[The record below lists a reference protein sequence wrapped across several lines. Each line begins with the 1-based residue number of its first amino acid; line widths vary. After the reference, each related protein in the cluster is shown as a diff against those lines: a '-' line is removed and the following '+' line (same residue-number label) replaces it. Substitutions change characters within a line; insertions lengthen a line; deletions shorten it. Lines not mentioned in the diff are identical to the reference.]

1 LPRKTRR
8 SRRKICNS
16 LHDKPRRV
24 CIAYINQTKG
34 TRCVP
39 YTVGSMDILSII
51 GILVSISALLLGN
64 LLEGG
69 EIGSLV
75 NGPALIIVFGGTL
88 GATLLQFPPLI
99 FIRSMEMFLW
109 IFRPREM
116 NLEAQISQI
125 VSWSLQV
132 RRKGLLGLESL
143 IDREKDPFV
152 QKGLQLLVDGNE
164 PDTISDILE
173 LDMTA
178 KENRDYQA
186 ARLYE
191 AMGGYAPTIGIL
203 GAVMG
208 LIHVMENLADPAL
221 LGKGIATA
229 FVATIYGVA
238 SANLIFLPIANKLKA
253 HIFADNQAR
262 EMIATG
268 IAAIARNENPKNI
281 ELKLDGYLPI
291 NNKK

>member
-1 LPRKTRR
+1 
-8 SRRKICNS
+8 
-16 LHDKPRRV
+16 
-24 CIAYINQTKG
+24 
-34 TRCVP
+34 
-39 YTVGSMDILSII
+39 MDILSII
-51 GILVSISALLLGN
+51 GVLVSFSAILLGN
-64 LLEGG
+64 LLDGG
-69 EIGSLV
+69 AIGSLV

-88 GATLLQFPPLI
+88 GATLLQFPLVV
-99 FIRSMEMFLW
+99 FIRSLEMLLW
-109 IFRPREM
+109 IFKPK
-116 NLEAQISQI
+116 NTNFKTQISRI
-125 VSWSLQV
+125 ISWSLLV
-132 RRKGLLGLESL
+132 RKKGLLALDDL
-143 IDREKDPFV
+143 IDIERDPFV

-164 PDTISDILE
+164 AHIINDILE
-173 LDMTA
+173 LEMTT

-262 EMIATG
+262 EMIAVG
-268 IAAIARNENPKNI
+268 ITAIARNENPKNI
-281 ELKLDGYLPI
+281 EFKLDGYLQE

>member
-1 LPRKTRR
+1 MILNYYWLVFIGKWWA
-8 SRRKICNS
+8 N
-16 LHDKPRRV
+16 DKAV
-24 CIAYINQTKG
+24 CP
-34 TRCVP
+34 P
-39 YTVGSMDILSII
+39 YTSEHDGIRLMDILSII
-51 GILVSISALLLGN
+51 GVLVSVSALLLGN

-69 EIGSLV
+69 AMGSLV

-88 GATLLQFPPLI
+88 GATLLQFPPVI

-109 IFRPREM
+109 IFRPRKM
-116 NLEAQISQI
+116 NLETQISQI
-125 VSWSLQV
+125 VSWSLHV
-132 RRKGLLGLESL
+132 RRKGLLGLENL

-173 LDMTA
+173 LEMGA

-262 EMIATG
+262 EMVAVG
-268 IAAIARNENPKNI
+268 IAAIARNENPRNI
-281 ELKLDGYLPI
+281 ELKLDGYLQTTI
-291 NNKK
+291 KK

>member
-1 LPRKTRR
+1 
-8 SRRKICNS
+8 
-16 LHDKPRRV
+16 
-24 CIAYINQTKG
+24 
-34 TRCVP
+34 
-39 YTVGSMDILSII
+39 MDILSII
-51 GILVSISALLLGN
+51 GLLVSVCALLLGN

-109 IFRPREM
+109 IFKPKKRDLKEK
-116 NLEAQISQI
+116 ISQI
-125 VSWSLQV
+125 VSWSLLV
-132 RRKGLLGLESL
+132 RRKGLLGLEVT
-143 IDREKDPFV
+143 IDREKDLFI

-164 PDTISDILE
+164 PDIISDILE
-173 LDMTA
+173 LEMGA
-178 KENRDYQA
+178 KENSDYQA

-191 AMGGYAPTIGIL
+191 AMGGYAPTIGII

-208 LIHVMENLADPAL
+208 LIHVMENLADPTL

-253 HIFADNQAR
+253 HIFADNQTR
-262 EMIATG
+262 EMIAVG
-268 IAAIARNENPKNI
+268 IAAIARNENPRNI
-281 ELKLDGYLPI
+281 ELKLDGYLQI
-291 NNKK
+291 NDKK

>member
-1 LPRKTRR
+1 
-8 SRRKICNS
+8 
-16 LHDKPRRV
+16 
-24 CIAYINQTKG
+24 
-34 TRCVP
+34 
-39 YTVGSMDILSII
+39 MDILSIV
-51 GILVSISALLLGN
+51 GIVVSIGALLMGN
-64 LLEGG
+64 LLGGG

-88 GATLLQFPPLI
+88 GATLLQFPPVI

-109 IFRPREM
+109 IFRPKKM
-116 NLEAQISQI
+116 NLDAQISKI
-125 VSWSLQV
+125 VSWSFQV
-132 RRKGLLGLESL
+132 RRKGLLGLENM
-143 IDREKDPFV
+143 IDGEKDPFV
-152 QKGLQLLVDGNE
+152 QKGLQLLVDGNG
-164 PDTISDILE
+164 PSIIGDILE
-173 LDMTA
+173 LEMSA

-208 LIHVMENLADPAL
+208 LIHVMENLADPTL

-262 EMIATG
+262 EMIALG
-268 IAAIARNENPKNI
+268 IAAIANNENPRNI
-281 ELKLDGYLPI
+281 ELKLDGYLQI
-291 NNKK
+291 NNKT